1 METGT
6 IKKVA
11 VAVVG
16 ASVSFLLALILSYVI
31 GRRNGFNSA
40 VEAETEKVDTL
51 YLRDTIVQ
59 YEPILEE
66 RVVYKR
72 EYVPVPVT
80 DTLWKHDTLYVSL
93 DHEQV
98 VWQDSLSKVYASGI
112 KPQID
117 SVQHY
122 VSERIVTKE
131 LTKIV
136 KKPCRW
142 GIGVNVGYG
151 GTYNNGRVFA
161 SPYIGIGISYNIISW

>member
-1 METGT
+1 MGIGIIKRIVFAVITT
-6 IKKVA
+6 IM
-11 VAVVG
+11 VVH
-16 ASVSFLLALILSYVI
+16 FSYVA
-31 GRRNGFNSA
+31 GRRDGFNLA

-66 RVVYKR
+66 RVVLKK
-72 EYVPVPVT
+72 VPVPVI
-80 DTLWKHDTLYVSL
+80 DTLRIHDTLYLSL

-112 KPQID
+112 MPQID

-122 VSERIVTKE
+122 ITEKIVTKE
-131 LTKIV
+131 VTIHV

-142 GIGVNVGYG
+142 GVGVHAGYG
-151 GTYNNGRVFA
+151 IYLGEQVKA
-161 SPYIGIGISYNIISW
+161 APYLGVGISYNIISW